1 MKGIVPEGFK
11 LKRGNRKRTYHL
23 RTDVRHGGAN
33 YKEWREARRISKP
46 GWTDLFGINAYAQTT
61 EIKPEQVAYQRAASD
76 IEYAE
81 QATPQLDHHIMMKS
95 LLTIVKP
102 ASESFK
108 NN

>member
-1 MKGIVPEGFK
+1 MMK
-11 LKRGNRKRTYHL
+11 KRGRKL
-23 RTDVRHGGAN
+23 RLFP
-33 YKEWREARRISKP
+33 KP
-46 GWTDLFGINAYAQTT
+46 GWTDLLGINAYAQTT